1 MEEVLDRF
9 WREALA
15 TCRGFPDRAVLFHA
29 AGGSNPVPWLAHRLA
44 GVLYS
49 PIHLSQMAAVL
60 LPVVT
65 EILYNPEADINDPD
79 AWSSRLQSHQ
89 YYQLVFRQRL
99 AGAPTSSAPVAS
111 PSPVREEPPP
121 SRR

>member
-15 TCRGFPDRAVLFHA
+15 TCRGCLDRAVMFHA
-29 AGGSNPVPWLAHRLA
+29 ASGSNPVPWLAHRLA
-44 GVLYS
+44 GVLCS
-49 PIHLSQMAAVL
+49 PIHLSHMAAVL

-65 EILYNPEADINDPD
+65 EILYNLEADINDPD

-89 YYQLVFRQRL
+89 YYQLVFRRRL
-99 AGAPTSSAPVAS
+99 A
-111 PSPVREEPPP
+111 
-121 SRR
+121 

>member
-44 GVLYS
+44 DVLYA
-49 PIHLSQMAAVL
+49 PIHLTQMAAVL

-65 EILYNPEADINDPD
+65 DILYNPEADINDPD
-79 AWSSRLQSHQ
+79 AWSSRLQSH
-89 YYQLVFRQRL
+89 
-99 AGAPTSSAPVAS
+99 
-111 PSPVREEPPP
+111 
-121 SRR
+121 